1 MRDRPG
7 NWFYDSHS
15 CTESEECL
23 PLFHVSVEIK
33 RNEETTMSEM
43 TANAS
48 ETQVRI
54 HGYCTIRVDRNEDGE
69 PVDWTYVSV
78 NRELA
83 QIEGKSPDALV
94 GHSFRE
100 VFPHGDRKWLDI
112 CSGAAYEGK
121 TASLDDISEERG
133 VYMHIEVYPTDRTGY
148 CAVVIHD
155 ITEDVSTR
163 LRELEEKER
172 LVKAYEEERVQN
184 ERIRHC
190 AKAVG
195 IVYPLVIGMNY
206 LENTYS
212 MLEYDNFYNK
222 SAAYSGTVDEL
233 VEVGSSTIPDPDAAE
248 AFRSLFGRES
258 AIRAFRSGKRD
269 LVLRHPQNGDDG
281 RIHYMDTHVICTECS
296 DERITAISMSRCID
310 AEAERERALEQ
321 AAERAEVIRAL
332 SAIYTNIAVTDLRT
346 HRYEVIQTDPY
357 MMKVTG
363 GCPRGD
369 FDSDME
375 AVIAHHIHPDD
386 ADLVRGFVDLS
397 KVADRLGSETTIM
410 TEYRTIRG
418 RWFESRFIVKECDEN
433 GRAVSAVFASRD
445 ITPEKMKE
453 LHYRAQ
459 IEDQLMIF
467 STLARNFRNVYF
479 VDLVREK
486 AKILKLEAG
495 YEELRSESREGE
507 FPFGT
512 VLAYWLDNVVCPEDR
527 DELERIFTVRN
538 VRKRL
543 SEENEFTGNYR
554 STANGE
560 IHSYQYSV
568 SRADEDGTKAVLG
581 FQNIDDIVREQMAE
595 EIRRRETEEAYRE
608 KLRTAAEEAERANNA
623 KTEFLL
629 RMSHDIRTP
638 LNGIRGMLDI
648 ADHYDGD
655 ISKQRECRGKI
666 RESSDILLELINEV
680 LDMSKLESG
689 EVVLESVPFDMQNI
703 SSEVFTVIEKQ
714 AQEQDIAIIEDCRID
729 HMRLVGSPV
738 HYRRLLL
745 NILGNAVKYN
755 RPHGSVWVTCREVS
769 FDGRTAVLE
778 TVIRDNGIGMS
789 ESFKKHLFEP
799 FHQENAAVRTK
810 YGGTGLGLSIAKSLT
825 EKMGG
830 TIECESEKDKG
841 TTFTIRVPFT
851 VDFSEHGDVEED
863 NDDDVSIAGETV
875 ILAEDNDL
883 NLEIARF
890 ILSEA
895 GAVIITAHNGEE
907 AVRAF
912 SESRTGKTAA
922 ILMDLMMPVMDGYEA
937 TRIIRSMERED
948 AASVPIIAMTANAFV
963 EDRIATKKAGMNA
976 HIAKPLD
983 ARKVIRTIAEEIA
996 LSRSGRK

>member
-1 MRDRPG
+1 MP
-7 NWFYDSHS
+7 
-15 CTESEECL
+15 
-23 PLFHVSVEIK
+23 
-33 RNEETTMSEM
+33 EM
-43 TANAS
+43 IENAS
-48 ETQVRI
+48 ETQSRI

-83 QIEGKSPDALV
+83 QIEGKTPEALV
-94 GHSFRE
+94 GHSFCE

-112 CSGAAYEGK
+112 CFEAAYKGK
-121 TASLDDISEERG
+121 SASLDDISRERG

-172 LVKAYEEERVQN
+172 LVKAYEEEKVQN

-195 IVYPLVIGMNY
+195 IVYPLVIGMDY

-222 SAAYSGTVDEL
+222 SASYSGTVDEL
-233 VEVGSSTIPDPDAAE
+233 VEVGASTIPDPEAAE
-248 AFRSLFGRES
+248 AFRSLFCRES
-258 AIRAFRSGKRD
+258 AIRAFLSGKRD
-269 LVLRHPQNGDDG
+269 LALRHPQNGDDG

-296 DERITAISMSRCID
+296 DERITAISMARCID
-310 AEAERERALEQ
+310 AEAGRERALEQ
-321 AAERAEVIRAL
+321 AAERSDVIRAL
-332 SAIYTNIAVTDLRT
+332 STIYTSISLTDLRT
-346 HRYEVIQTDPY
+346 HCYEVIQTDPE
-357 MMKVTG
+357 MREVIG
-363 GCPRGD
+363 DCSRGD
-369 FDSDME
+369 FDSIME
-375 AVIAHHIHPDD
+375 EVLCHHIHPDD
-386 ADLVRGFVDLS
+386 RAMVREFVDLS
-397 KVADRLGSETTIM
+397 TVADRLGSETTIR
-410 TEYRTIRG
+410 TEYRTVKG
-418 RWFESRFIVKECDEN
+418 KWFESRFIVKECDEN
-433 GRAVSAVFASRD
+433 GRALSAVFAARD

-453 LHYRAQ
+453 LHYRKQ
-459 IEDQLMIF
+459 IEEQLMIF
-467 STLARNFRNVYF
+467 STLACNFRNVYF
-479 VDLVREK
+479 VDLVKET

-495 YEELRSESREGE
+495 YEELRNVSKEDE
-507 FPFGT
+507 FHFDT
-512 VLAYWLDNVVCPEDR
+512 VVQYWLDNVVFSEDR
-527 DELERIFTVRN
+527 DELKRIFTVRN
-538 VRKRL
+538 IRKRL

-554 STANGE
+554 SAANGE
-560 IHSYQYSV
+560 MHSYRYSV
-568 SRADEDGTKAVLG
+568 RCADEDGTKVVLG
-581 FQNIDDIVREQMAE
+581 FQNIDDIVRVQME
-595 EIRRRETEEAYRE
+595 EEKRRSETERVNRE
-608 KLRTAAEEAERANNA
+608 KLRAAAEEAERANKA

-689 EVVLESVPFDMQNI
+689 EVVLESVPFDMKII

-745 NILGNAVKYN
+745 NILGNAIKYN

-830 TIECESEKDKG
+830 TIECESEKGKG
-841 TTFTIRVPFT
+841 TTFTINVPFT
-851 VDFSEHGDVEED
+851 VDFSDERDVVED
-863 NDDDVSIAGETV
+863 KDDAVSIAGETV

-895 GAVIITAHNGEE
+895 GAEIITAQNGEE

-912 SESRTGKTAA
+912 SESQKGKIGA

-948 AASVPIIAMTANAFV
+948 ASSVPIIAMTANAFV

-976 HIAKPLD
+976 HITKPLD
-983 ARKVIRTIAEEIA
+983 ERKVIRTIADEIA
-996 LSRSGRK
+996 ISRSGRK